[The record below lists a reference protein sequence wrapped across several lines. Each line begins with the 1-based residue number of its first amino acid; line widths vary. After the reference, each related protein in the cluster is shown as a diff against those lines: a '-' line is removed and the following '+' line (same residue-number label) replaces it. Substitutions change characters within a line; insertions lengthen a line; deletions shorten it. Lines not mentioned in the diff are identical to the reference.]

1 MKRSL
6 FFCIGMAFAASGI
19 TAHAAPETVA
29 GIQLYPGAS
38 SSNVED
44 SEQVIKSSGYPIAVC
59 RHTTDNLDKVVAF
72 YRNDKQLSPMGAP
85 SKDNAGR
92 VDEHQQPV
100 DEHEDVSDDQRHDDL
115 YRQQGCQV
123 AGGAAASQAP
133 EGCITPRI
141 LSARPTCHSDA

>member
-85 SKDNAGR
+85 SKDNAGFFNKT
-92 VDEHQQPV
+92 
-100 DEHEDVSDDQRHDDL
+100 
-115 YRQQGCQV
+115 
-123 AGGAAASQAP
+123 GASMSINSPWMNMKTFQMTNGTMICIASKGAK
-133 EGCITPRI
+133 
-141 LSARPTCHSDA
+141 